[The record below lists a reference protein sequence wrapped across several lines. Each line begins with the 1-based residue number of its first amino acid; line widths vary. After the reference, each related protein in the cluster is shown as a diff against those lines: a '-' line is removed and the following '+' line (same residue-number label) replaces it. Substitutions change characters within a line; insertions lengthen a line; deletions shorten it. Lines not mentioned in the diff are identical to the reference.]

1 MAAKSFLTL
10 EEKTESLWKETQDAD
25 LYCSEGE
32 QSIQTCML
40 TLLRDNMGYSLFFLA
55 TPLPPLDFL

>member
-10 EEKTESLWKETQDAD
+10 EEKTEICRKETRHAD

-32 QSIQTCML
+32 QSVQTCML
-40 TLLRDNMGYSLFFLA
+40 TLLRDNMGYSLFFPA